1 MKLMNFKQLQ
11 DTATGTKFVPPHAI
25 LFMAALQE
33 KNLENIELYWHIWW
47 RYIDDIFFIWEH
59 ALKQFIKT
67 LITAFPT
74 GGMVGEKSLPPHQP
88 KIC

>member
-33 KNLENIELYWHIWW
+33 KNLENIGL
-47 RYIDDIFFIWEH
+47 
-59 ALKQFIKT
+59 
-67 LITAFPT
+67 
-74 GGMVGEKSLPPHQP
+74 
-88 KIC
+88 